1 MFKGIKVTF
10 FEAFLSQEVKH
21 DLNDLMCLLSL
32 FRVYLVLRALINI
45 TEYSTPRAIRL
56 CNYNRI
62 DHDLFYSIKCL
73 LQEHPLLSILAVFLT
88 QLVVLGFG
96 MRVAEG
102 NIIRENINLNLSL
115 TGFEQYANCFW
126 CVFITMATVGY
137 GDYFPVTTA
146 GRLVGV
152 FAAVSG
158 IIVSSLLI
166 VSLTAYLTMQPS

>member
-1 MFKGIKVTF
+1 
-10 FEAFLSQEVKH
+10 
-21 DLNDLMCLLSL
+21 
-32 FRVYLVLRALINI
+32 
-45 TEYSTPRAIRL
+45 
-56 CNYNRI
+56 
-62 DHDLFYSIKCL
+62 
-73 LQEHPLLSILAVFLT
+73 
-88 QLVVLGFG
+88 

-102 NIIRENINLNLSL
+102 NIIRENINLNLPL

-152 FAAVSG
+152 LAAVSG

>member
-1 MFKGIKVTF
+1 
-10 FEAFLSQEVKH
+10 
-21 DLNDLMCLLSL
+21 
-32 FRVYLVLRALINI
+32 
-45 TEYSTPRAIRL
+45 
-56 CNYNRI
+56 
-62 DHDLFYSIKCL
+62 
-73 LQEHPLLSILAVFLT
+73 
-88 QLVVLGFG
+88 

-102 NIIRENINLNLSL
+102 NIIRENINLNLPL
-115 TGFEQYANCFW
+115 TGLEQYANCFW

-152 FAAVSG
+152 LAAVSG